1 MDIKRYPFNLKKY
14 LPFFQYVTNQSGAL
28 GIISSKDDFGL
39 LSHTGM
45 REDFEK
51 LINPL
56 NSSNDLRTIFLS
68 SDHPFINIDSNGS
81 VAKALLQIPEC
92 QHLLWLTGF
101 MPHSGNTFCT
111 AKHSDVQSILNYIAE
126 CIVDDFTVQKTLTE
140 TINELTVRYEELNLL
155 YGLDDVDTHRIEFDE
170 KQALTQI
177 ITNCCDYLNVD
188 IALVYSPKLS
198 VNLVKLNTSMTEF
211 DIPSLQHYV
220 QNSLYRQVVSEQS
233 TLVINQADE
242 ISCTDNDLIVE
253 IKLIAAP
260 IKMDKRNVDGVLVIA
275 NSRQKTDFS
284 NSDRKLL
291 DVLAAEAGKLIQARR
306 DSVTGLLNRRG
317 FSEKIH
323 QALANTNQNDTKYAL
338 LFIDIDQFKIVN
350 ESTGQ
355 HGGDQLLNH
364 IASILNSSLS
374 NIFAIGRLGAD
385 EFGIILVDYNLEQ
398 AEQYAEKLSQ
408 TINQFRFSHQSKL
421 FDISICIGLVELN
434 SEVDDYF
441 VPLSLANLAC
451 NIAKEKGRSR
461 IHIHHSTDK
470 EMLRHENDIQ
480 WVSRINLA
488 LEEQRFQ
495 LYRQKIQ
502 PLQLETTSEEHSE
515 EHYEILVRLK
525 DESGNIITPF
535 AFIPAAERY
544 NLMPKL
550 DRWVVSNTLAKMR
563 EFINKFPAHKL
574 GCSINLSGQSFTEPG
589 FVEYLIDQVTRSTV
603 PPECVCFE
611 ITETAAV
618 SNLTQ
623 TVKFME
629 AIKNIG
635 CRFSLDD
642 FGSGMSSFTYLKN
655 LPVDYLKIDG
665 YFVPPMLTHNID
677 FAMVRSIHEIGHVMG
692 LKTVAEFVED
702 DNIKSALTRLGV
714 DYGQGYGI
722 AKPEPFEV

>member
-1 MDIKRYPFNLKKY
+1 MNIKRYPVNLKKY
-14 LPFFQYVTNQSGAL
+14 LAFFQYVTNKSGAL
-28 GIISSKDDFGL
+28 AIINHKDNFSL
-39 LSHTGM
+39 LSESGIP
-45 REDFEK
+45 EDFDK
-51 LINPL
+51 LINQF
-56 NSSNDLRTIFLS
+56 NRSTDLRNIFFN
-68 SDHPFINIDSNGS
+68 SDHQFINIDSIGS
-81 VAKALLQIPEC
+81 VAKAPLQIAEC
-92 QHLLWLTGF
+92 EHPVWLLGF
-101 MPHSGNTFCT
+101 MRHSRDGLHTVEYSN
-111 AKHSDVQSILNYIAE
+111 VQSTLINIAE
-126 CIVDDFTVQKTLTE
+126 CIIDDYTIQKTLTD

-170 KQALTQI
+170 IQALSQI
-177 ITNCCDYLNVD
+177 INNCCDYLNVD
-188 IALVYSPKLS
+188 MAYVHAPKLS
-198 VNLVKLNTSMTEF
+198 INLLKLNTSKTEF
-211 DIPSLQHYV
+211 NISSIEHYV

-242 ISCTDNDLIVE
+242 IICTDYDFIEEV
-253 IKLIAAP
+253 KLIAAP

-275 NSRQKTDFS
+275 NSKQKTDFS

-306 DSVTGLLNRRG
+306 DSITGLLNRRG
-317 FSEKIH
+317 FSEKLH
-323 QALANTNQNDTKYAL
+323 QALSNTNQNGTKNSL

-364 IASILNSSLS
+364 VASILNSWLD

-385 EFGIILVDYNLEQ
+385 EFGIILADCSLEQ
-398 AEQYAEKLSQ
+398 AEHYAENLSQ
-408 TINQFRFSHQSKL
+408 TINQFRFSHQNKL

-451 NIAKEKGRSR
+451 NIAKENGRNR
-461 IHIHHSTDK
+461 IHVYHSTDK
-470 EMLRHENDIQ
+470 EMLRHENDVQ

-502 PLQLETTSEEHSE
+502 PLQAKNELE
-515 EHYEILVRLK
+515 EHYEILIRLK
-525 DESGNIITPF
+525 DETGNLITPF

-550 DRWVVSNTLAKMR
+550 DRWVVNNTLAKMK
-563 EFINKFPAHKL
+563 EFINKVTETKL
-574 GCSINLSGQSFTEPG
+574 FCSINLSGQSFTDPG
-589 FVEYLIDQVTRSTV
+589 FVEFVIEQITNSGV

-629 AIKNIG
+629 SVKEIG
-635 CRFSLDD
+635 CYFSLDD

-665 YFVPPMLTHNID
+665 YFVKTMLTNNID

-702 DNIKSALTRLGV
+702 DNIKSALTNLGV

>member
-1 MDIKRYPFNLKKY
+1 MDIKRYPVNLKKY
-14 LPFFQYVTNQSGAL
+14 LAFFQYVTDQNGAL
-28 GIISSKDDFGL
+28 GIISFKDDFSL
-39 LSHTGM
+39 LSYSGVP
-45 REDFEK
+45 EDFKK
-51 LINPL
+51 LINSF
-56 NSSNDLRTIFLS
+56 NSSNNLRNIFLS
-68 SDHPFINIDSNGS
+68 SDHQLINVDSNGS
-81 VAKALLQIPEC
+81 VAKARLQIPEC
-92 QHLLWLTGF
+92 EDPLWLTGF
-101 MPHSGNTFCT
+101 MPHLGNTLH
-111 AKHSDVQSILNYIAE
+111 KVEHSNVQRILNYIAE
-126 CIVDDFTVQKTLTE
+126 CIVDDYIIQKTLTE

-170 KQALTQI
+170 RQALTQI

-188 IALVYSPKLS
+188 IALVCSPKL
-198 VNLVKLNTSMTEF
+198 NLNLIKLNTSNTEF
-211 DIPSLQHYV
+211 DIPCLQRYV
-220 QNSLYRQVVSEQS
+220 QNSLYRQIVSQQS

-242 ISCTDNDLIVE
+242 ISCSDNDFTGKV
-253 IKLIAAP
+253 KLIAAP

-275 NSRQKTDFS
+275 NCRQKADFS

-317 FSEKIH
+317 FCEKLH
-323 QALANTNQNDTKYAL
+323 QALTKTDRNETKYSL

-364 IASILNSSLS
+364 IASILNSSLDD
-374 NIFAIGRLGAD
+374 IFAIGRLGAD
-385 EFGIILVDYNLEQ
+385 EFGIILAGCNLEQ
-398 AEQYAEKLSQ
+398 AEEKAENLSQ
-408 TINQFRFSHQSKL
+408 TINQFRFSYQNKL

-461 IHIHHSTDK
+461 IHVYHSTDK

-488 LEEQRFQ
+488 LEEQRFR

-502 PLQLETTSEEHSE
+502 PLQAENSAE
-515 EHYEILVRLK
+515 EHYEVLIRLI
-525 DESGNIITPF
+525 DESDNLITPA

-550 DRWVVSNTLAKMR
+550 DRWVVNNTLTKMQ
-563 EFINKFPAHKL
+563 EFINKATATKL
-574 GCSINLSGQSFTEPG
+574 FCSINLSGQSFTEPG
-589 FVEYLIDQVTRSTV
+589 FVEYLIEQITNSSV

-623 TVKFME
+623 TIKFMA
-629 AIKNIG
+629 AIKKIG
-635 CRFSLDD
+635 CYFSLDD

-665 YFVPPMLTHNID
+665 YFVKTMLTNNID
-677 FAMVRSIHEIGHVMG
+677 FAMVKSIHEIGHVMG

-702 DNIKSALTRLGV
+702 VNIKSALTSLGV
-714 DYGQGYGI
+714 DCGQGYGI
-722 AKPEPFEV
+722 AKPEPFET

>member
-1 MDIKRYPFNLKKY
+1 MDIKRYPVNLKKY
-14 LPFFQYVTNQSGAL
+14 LTFFQYVIDQSGAL
-28 GIISSKDDFGL
+28 GIISHKDDFSL
-39 LSHTGM
+39 LSHSGM
-45 REDFEK
+45 PEDFEK
-51 LINPL
+51 LINPF
-56 NSSNDLRTIFLS
+56 NSSNDLRNIFLS
-68 SDHPFINIDSNGS
+68 SDHQFINIDSNGS
-81 VAKALLQIPEC
+81 VAKAPLQIPEC
-92 QHLLWLTGF
+92 EHPLWLTGF
-101 MPHSGNTFCT
+101 MPHSGNTLH
-111 AKHSDVQSILNYIAE
+111 KVEHSNVQSILNYIAE
-126 CIVDDFTVQKTLTE
+126 CIVDDYTIQKTLID

-170 KQALTQI
+170 RQALTQI

-188 IALVYSPKLS
+188 LALIHVPKLS
-198 VNLVKLNTSMTEF
+198 LNLVKLNTSNIEV
-211 DIPSLQHYV
+211 DLPGLQHFV
-220 QNSLYRQVVSEQS
+220 QNSLYRQIISDQG
-233 TLVINQADE
+233 TLVINQAND
-242 ISCTDNDLIVE
+242 ISNIDPACTGEV
-253 IKLIAAP
+253 KLIASP
-260 IKMDKRNVDGVLVIA
+260 IKMDKQNIDGVLVIA

-284 NSDRKLL
+284 NSDRKLV

-317 FSEKIH
+317 FSEKLH
-323 QALANTNQNDTKYAL
+323 QALSNTNQNGTKYTL

-364 IASILNSSLS
+364 IASILNGSF
-374 NIFAIGRLGAD
+374 NDVFAIGRLGAD
-385 EFGIILVDYNLEQ
+385 EFGIILVNCNLEL
-398 AEQYAEKLSQ
+398 AEQHAEHLSQ
-408 TINQFRFSHQSKL
+408 DINQFRFSYHNKL

-434 SEVDDYF
+434 SDVDDYF

-461 IHIHHSTDK
+461 IHVYHSTDK
-470 EMLRHENDIQ
+470 DMLRHENDVQ

-488 LEEQRFQ
+488 LVEQRFQ

-502 PLQLETTSEEHSE
+502 PLQLETTTE
-515 EHYEILVRLK
+515 EHYEILIRLI
-525 DESGNIITPF
+525 DESGNMITPF

-550 DRWVVSNTLAKMR
+550 DRWVVNNTLAKMQ
-563 EFINKFPAHKL
+563 EFINKVTATKL
-574 GCSINLSGQSFTEPG
+574 FCSINLSGQSFTDPG
-589 FVEYLIDQVTRSTV
+589 FVEYVIEQITNSSV

-629 AIKNIG
+629 AIKKIG
-635 CRFSLDD
+635 CYFSLDD

-665 YFVPPMLTHNID
+665 YFVKTMLTNNID

-702 DNIKSALTRLGV
+702 DNIKSALIRLGV